1 MDADNPSRTAGNV
14 SLVLG
19 ILSIFPFGLLAGI
32 PAVVVAI
39 HALRNEPRSRKR
51 ARVGVVLGGLGIF
64 MTAALVLVVTYIAD
78 VGMQPNPP
86 IGDAGATS
94 YNMYNIQSSLDEW
107 ATENGGAFPY
117 KADFDS
123 DSSRFMK
130 FLARDRVIWG
140 GKTIAGSVPVN
151 TYSKT
156 AYRYGVDLF
165 YFPNSF
171 AAGANRVM
179 SPEDSAC
186 PYRRLSAPQGK
197 PGTIVVLGHT
207 DRPGSWPRVTEYGI
221 VGFDRDAS
229 HPMIDSGSPNHHY
242 LVLCNSGPR

>member
-1 MDADNPSRTAGNV
+1 MDADNTSRTAGTV

-19 ILSIFPFGLLAGI
+19 ILSVFPFGLLAGI
-32 PAVVVAI
+32 PAIVVAI
-39 HALRNEPRSRKR
+39 RALRHEPRSRKR
-51 ARVGVVLGGLGIF
+51 ARVGAVLGGLGILI
-64 MTAALVLVVTYIAD
+64 TAALVVNYIAD
-78 VGMQPNPP
+78 VSMQPNPP

-94 YNMYNIQSSLDEW
+94 YNMYNIQGSLDEW

-130 FLARDRVIWG
+130 FLTRKRVIWR
-140 GKTIAGSVPVN
+140 GKAIAGSVPVN

-156 AYRYGVDLF
+156 VYRYGVDLF
-165 YFPNSF
+165 YFPDSL
-171 AAGANRVM
+171 AAGANRVT

-197 PGTIVVLGHT
+197 PGTIVILGHT
-207 DRPGSWPRVTEYGI
+207 DRSGTRPRVTEYVI

-229 HPMIDSGSPNHHY
+229 RPMIDSGSPNHHY
-242 LVLCNSGPR
+242 LVLCNSEPR